1 MNERASVAPTEV
13 RAAPHTCRMT
23 EITLEGFSRVPI
35 IEALIPAFLFLAPFV
50 YLVACK
56 SKSAGSTS
64 CDAPATQNSVTGE
77 FDTSN
82 IRVTKILIHPIKSC
96 RGTSVQQA
104 RYTLEGF
111 EYDRKWC
118 IIDARNNS
126 VVTARQFSKMVLIY
140 PRIVLGSS
148 LEPGRLEVS
157 FPKSS
162 GCEPFSV
169 PLNLGEEDVRHL
181 RRVEVS
187 LWSKKD
193 IDGYICES
201 LSGRSP
207 STILSEYLERPVHLV
222 FKGPRPRVCPPTRRF
237 PKLDAPSHF
246 QDAYP
251 FLIISEESVAAVQR
265 EVREMV
271 GSQGVG
277 DEWTERE
284 LEIERF
290 RPNIVIKGAGA
301 PFIEDIVT
309 EMTIASEKQIADHE
323 LSLAHLVSKCT
334 RCMLP
339 NVDTMTGVRDNAV
352 PFKALMKFRKGL
364 DPARASLPCL
374 GCNGVF
380 TREGVMKVGDWVH
393 VKQTGLV

>member
-1 MNERASVAPTEV
+1 
-13 RAAPHTCRMT
+13 MT
-23 EITLEGFSRVPI
+23 ESILKGLPGLPAVR
-35 IEALIPAFLFLAPFV
+35 ALIPAFVFFASCV
-50 YLVACK
+50 YLALRR
-56 SKSAGSTS
+56 SKSSGSTS
-64 CDAPATQNSVTGE
+64 GDAPATQNPATAG

-96 RGTSVQQA
+96 KGTPVQQA

-118 IIDARNNS
+118 IIHAHNNS
-126 VVTARQFSKMVLIY
+126 VVTARQLSKMVLIH
-140 PRIVLGSS
+140 PRIVSGSS
-148 LEPGRLEVS
+148 LKPERLEVS
-157 FPKSS
+157 FPENS

-169 PLNLGEEDVRHL
+169 PLNPGEEEVCRL

-187 LWSKKD
+187 LWRKKD

-207 STILSEYLERPVHLV
+207 STILSEYLGCSVHLV
-222 FKGPRPRVCPPTRRF
+222 MKGPRPRLCPPTSRF
-237 PKLDAPSHF
+237 PKLDVPSYF

-251 FLIISEESVAAVQR
+251 FLIISGESVAAVQAKA
-265 EVREMV
+265 REMI

-277 DEWTERE
+277 EEWTERE

-301 PFIEDIVT
+301 PFVEDIMT
-309 EMTIASEKQIADHE
+309 EMTIASEKQVVDRAT
-323 LSLAHLVSKCT
+323 SLARLVSKCT

-339 NVDTMTGVRDNAV
+339 NVDTVTGVRDNAV
-352 PFKALMKFRKGL
+352 PFKPMMKFRKGL
-364 DPARASLPCL
+364 DPARADAPCL
-374 GCNGVF
+374 GCNGIF
-380 TREGVMKVGDWVH
+380 TKEGVMRVGDWVH
-393 VKQTGLV
+393 VRQTGVV

>member
-1 MNERASVAPTEV
+1 MSY
-13 RAAPHTCRMT
+13 
-23 EITLEGFSRVPI
+23 I
-35 IEALIPAFLFLAPFV
+35 
-50 YLVACK
+50 
-56 SKSAGSTS
+56 GSPVS
-64 CDAPATQNSVTGE
+64 DAPATQNPITGE

-104 RYTLEGF
+104 RFTLEGF

-118 IIDARNNS
+118 IIDARDNS

-148 LEPGRLEVS
+148 LEPECLEVS
-157 FPKSS
+157 FPESS

-169 PLNLGEEDVRHL
+169 PLNPGEEEIRHL
-181 RRVEVS
+181 RRVGVS
-187 LWSKKD
+187 LWRKKD

-222 FKGPRPRVCPPTRRF
+222 FKGPRPRVCPPTSRF
-237 PKLDAPSHF
+237 PKLDAPSYF

-251 FLIISEESVAAVQR
+251 LLIMSEESVAAVQGQ
-265 EVREMV
+265 VREMV

-290 RPNIVIKGAGA
+290 RPNIVIKGAGS
-301 PFIEDIVT
+301 PFVEDIIT
-309 EMTIASEKQIADHE
+309 EMTIASEKQFDDRE
-323 LSLAHLVSKCT
+323 PSLVHLVCKCT
-334 RCMLP
+334 RCTLP

-352 PFKALMKFRKGL
+352 PLKSLVKFRRGL

-374 GCNGVF
+374 GCNGIF
-380 TREGVMKVGDWVH
+380 TREGVVKVGDWVH
-393 VKQTGLV
+393 VKQTGQV

>member
-1 MNERASVAPTEV
+1 MSYRSPVSDV
-13 RAAPHTCRMT
+13 
-23 EITLEGFSRVPI
+23 
-35 IEALIPAFLFLAPFV
+35 
-50 YLVACK
+50 
-56 SKSAGSTS
+56 
-64 CDAPATQNSVTGE
+64 PATQNLITGE

-96 RGTSVQQA
+96 RGISVQQA
-104 RYTLEGF
+104 RFTLEGF

-118 IIDARNNS
+118 IIDARDNS

-148 LEPGRLEVS
+148 LEPECLEVS
-157 FPKSS
+157 FPESS

-169 PLNLGEEDVRHL
+169 PLNPGEEEIRHL
-181 RRVEVS
+181 RRQVHLGVS
-187 LWSKKD
+187 LWRKKD

-222 FKGPRPRVCPPTRRF
+222 FKGPRPRVCPPTSRF
-237 PKLDAPSHF
+237 PKLDAPSYF

-251 FLIISEESVAAVQR
+251 LLIMSEESVAAVQGQ
-265 EVREMV
+265 VREMV

-290 RPNIVIKGAGA
+290 RPNIVIKGAGS
-301 PFIEDIVT
+301 PFVEDVIT
-309 EMTIASEKQIADHE
+309 EMTITSEKQFDDHE
-323 LSLAHLVSKCT
+323 PSLVQLVCKCT
-334 RCMLP
+334 RCTLP

-352 PFKALMKFRKGL
+352 PLQVF
-364 DPARASLPCL
+364 DEVSLPCL
-374 GCNGVF
+374 GCNGILA
-380 TREGVMKVGDWVH
+380 REGVVKVGDWVH
-393 VKQTGLV
+393 VRQTGQV

>member
-1 MNERASVAPTEV
+1 
-13 RAAPHTCRMT
+13 MT

-169 PLNLGEEDVRHL
+169 PLNLGEEDL
-181 RRVEVS
+181 TMCLIIRVEVS

-237 PKLDAPSHF
+237 PKLDALSHF

-277 DEWTERE
+277 
-284 LEIERF
+284 F

-323 LSLAHLVSKCT
+323 PVARALGLQV
-334 RCMLP
+334 LP